1 MRDPE
6 FDRSDGT
13 RAGPTA
19 EVQQLEA
26 GRLLIGLRDP
36 DEEPETAGDGVLIG
50 CHEFEAAEPAAAQ
63 TSSERLN
70 V

>member
-1 MRDPE
+1 MRGPE

-19 EVQQLEA
+19 EEQQLEA
-26 GRLLIGLRDP
+26 CPLLIGLRDP
-36 DEEPETAGDGVLIG
+36 DEELETAGDGVLIG
-50 CHEFEAAEPAAAQ
+50 CHEFEAAERGAAQ
-63 TSSERLN
+63 TSAN